1 MLKYLIVI
9 LDDKSVS
16 FCHYEIGATES
27 KLMSL
32 DDLKR
37 VVKYGMKENLGIQF
51 VYPDYP
57 LPQEYREAIDSVDHV
72 NIVSEPNNT
81 DDICVTDISSSKT
94 LPACKTLTLR
104 GTIQEFCSNVERI
117 VKNWSD
123 YTRLNFILT
132 HLESVKEADTVI
144 YKKFLEELSDA
155 YIKDFK
161 EGKALPQINV
171 LTDRFSLESMNNCNA
186 GAESITFAPDGN
198 FYICPAFYYDGEECL
213 KTHQGA
219 PEIPNKQLFE
229 LEYAPICRKCDAFQ
243 CHRCVWMNRKKTLEV
258 NTPGHIQCVLSH
270 IERNASRILLEE
282 LKKAGCHADY
292 KEIKEIDFLDPFDI
306 IKS

>member
-16 FCHYEIGATES
+16 FCHYETGATES

-32 DDLKR
+32 DDLKKA
-37 VVKYGMKENLGIQF
+37 VKFGMKENLGIQF

-57 LPQEYREAIDSVDHV
+57 LPQEYLEAIDSVAHV
-72 NIVSEPNNT
+72 NIASKPENP
-81 DDICVTDISSSKT
+81 DDICIANISTIGTFPS
-94 LPACKTLTLR
+94 CKTLTLR
-104 GTIQEFCSNVERI
+104 GS
-117 VKNWSD
+117 
-123 YTRLNFILT
+123 
-132 HLESVKEADTVI
+132 
-144 YKKFLEELSDA
+144 
-155 YIKDFK
+155 IKDFSSNAEWIEQNWTKFERLNLVLTDLESIKEEDTVTYKNFLEGLSDTYIKISK
-161 EGKALPQINV
+161 EGKTLPQINV
-171 LTDRFSLESMNNCNA
+171 LTDRLSLESMNNCNA

-213 KTHQGA
+213 KARQGT
-219 PEIPNKQLFE
+219 PEIPNKHLFE

-270 IERNASRILLEE
+270 LERNASRRLLEE
-282 LKKAGCHADY
+282 LKKAGCQADY
-292 KEIKEIDFLDPFDI
+292 KEIKEIDYLDPFDI